1 MSKSNRALPAVLSQ
15 RGGLLTSGV
24 LLATGRTLAVLL
36 THCGLLAALT
46 LPQAVLAQASASRDG
61 VKVDDMSN
69 VRKLVPAETLERQA
83 AQQYMG
89 LKQQANQ
96 QGALV
101 PKDDPQLQRIQNVAR
116 KLIPFAMRWNPRA
129 QEWKWEVVLLKSNQ
143 VNAFCMPG
151 GKIAFYTG
159 ILDKLKMTD
168 DEIALVMGHEIAHA
182 LREHGR
188 ERMAKSTM
196 ANVAGALAGAGL
208 SKWLGVDPRL
218 SNQVTGAGAK
228 LAVLKFSREDETEAD
243 VVGLDIAA
251 RAGYDP
257 RAGVMLWQKMGLVNK
272 GAPPQWLST
281 HPAGENRIIEIRKH
295 LPEVLPLYAKAKGVN
310 TSSLGPYKSNVK
322 ELGPVL

>member
-1 MSKSNRALPAVLSQ
+1 MKRLITGCYASL
-15 RGGLLTSGV
+15 
-24 LLATGRTLAVLL
+24 LLALVSPLST
-36 THCGLLAALT
+36 
-46 LPQAVLAQASASRDG
+46 QAQTKAESASADG
-61 VKVDDMSN
+61 VKVDEMSR

-83 AQQYMG
+83 AQQFMG
-89 LKQQANQ
+89 LKQQANG
-96 QGALV
+96 QGVLAA
-101 PKDDPQLQRIQNVAR
+101 KDDPQLLRIQNVAR

-129 QEWKWEVVLLKSNQ
+129 PEWKWEVVLLKSNQ

-188 ERMAKSTM
+188 ERLAKSTM
-196 ANVAGALAGAGL
+196 ANVAGALAGVGL
-208 SKWLGVDPRL
+208 SKWLGVDPQVAQ
-218 SNQVTGAGAK
+218 QVTGAGAK
-228 LAVLKFSREDETEAD
+228 LAVLKFSRQDETDAD

-257 RAGVMLWQKMGLVNK
+257 RAGVMLWQKMGLINK

-281 HPAGENRIIEIRKH
+281 HPAGENRIAEIRKH
-295 LPEVLPLYAKAKGVN
+295 LPEVMPLYAKTKGVAAS
-310 TSSLGPYKSNVK
+310 TLGPYKSNVR